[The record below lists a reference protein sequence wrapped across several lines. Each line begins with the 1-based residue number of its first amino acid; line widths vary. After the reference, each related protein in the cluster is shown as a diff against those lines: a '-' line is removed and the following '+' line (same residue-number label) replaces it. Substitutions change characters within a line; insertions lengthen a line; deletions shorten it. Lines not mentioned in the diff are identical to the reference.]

1 MNLRTILLLVVAL
14 GAAGFTAYF
23 AQNWLMAQREAF
35 NAQASKPAP
44 APEVATDEIL
54 VAKDN
59 MPTGSFVTADS
70 LTWQPWPKEGIKEDY
85 VVKGLGSEKELEGAV
100 VRTHLLAGEPITAAR
115 VIHPGDRGFLAAVME
130 EGKRAVSVP
139 VDATTGIAGFVFP
152 GDWVDV
158 LLTFR
163 TSVQDE
169 SEEGSNETRYFS
181 ETLLTEVRVLA
192 IDQSVESVDGTAQVA
207 KTATLEVSAKQA
219 EKIAIAM
226 SIGSLSLSLRSI
238 VRDKQPDGEAI
249 ELAGGTLGDKVAED
263 HSSEVSPP
271 LSKTAQENNLS
282 YTRDID
288 IYYMRGDPF
297 GIPTSGVSSTVTVL
311 RGSETGEVKF

>member
-23 AQNWLMAQREAF
+23 AQNWLMAQRDAF
-35 NAQASKPAP
+35 SSQAKQEPVP
-44 APEVATDEIL
+44 DIPTDEIL

-59 MPTGSFVTADS
+59 LPTGSFVKAEQ
-70 LTWQPWPKEGIKEDY
+70 LTWQPWPKEGIKEEY
-85 VVKGLGSEKELEGAV
+85 VVKGSGSEMDLEGAV
-100 VRTHLLAGEPITAAR
+100 VRTHLLAGEPITASR
-115 VIHPGDRGFLAAVME
+115 VIHPGDRGFLAAVLE

-158 LLTFR
+158 ILTFR
-163 TSVQDE
+163 TSVQGA
-169 SEEGSNETRYFS
+169 SEDASAETRYFS
-181 ETLLTEVRVLA
+181 ETLLTEVRILA
-192 IDQSVESVDGTAQVA
+192 IDQKVESVDGAAQVA

-226 SIGSLSLSLRSI
+226 SIGSLSLSLRS
-238 VRDKQPDGEAI
+238 
-249 ELAGGTLGDKVAED
+249 LAKEEPPAGDAAEPAGAASGD
-263 HSSEVSPP
+263 VSAAAPAA
-271 LSKTAQENNLS
+271 TGHNAHS

-288 IYYMRGDPF
+288 IYYMRGDPL

-311 RGSETGEVKF
+311 RGSESGEVKF

>member
-44 APEVATDEIL
+44 APEVTTEEIL
-54 VAKDN
+54 VAKEN
-59 MPTGSFVTADS
+59 LPTGSFVKADN
-70 LTWQPWPKEGIKEDY
+70 LTWQQWPKDGIKEEY
-85 VVKGLGSEKELEGAV
+85 VVKGIGSEKELEGAV
-100 VRTHLLAGEPITAAR
+100 VRTHLLAGEPITSAR
-115 VIHPGDRGFLAAVME
+115 VIHPGDRGFLAAVLE

-169 SEEGSNETRYFS
+169 SEEGSSETRYFS
-181 ETLLTEVRVLA
+181 ETLLTEVRILA
-192 IDQSVESVDGTAQVA
+192 IDQRVENIDGTAQVA

-226 SIGSLSLSLRSI
+226 SVGSLSLSLRSM
-238 VRDKQPDGEAI
+238 VREKQPDGNAAEM
-249 ELAGGTLGDKVAED
+249 AGGTLGDKVAGD
-263 HSSEVSPP
+263 PSSEVSPP
-271 LSKTAQENNLS
+271 LSKRAQQNNLS

-288 IYYMRGDPF
+288 IYYMLGDPL
-297 GIPTSGVSSTVTVL
+297 GIPTSGVASTVTVL